1 MTGKNNGHRRADGIA
16 AMPGDHIYLDP
27 GAADAV
33 EFAGDEGRCAHGC
46 VLVTAA
52 RVAAVRTARDMGY
65 SLSLKREVKFKGE
78 AEKERVARFFA
89 DLSDEG
95 LGG

>member
-1 MTGKNNGHRRADGIA
+1 MTGKNNGQCRADGVA
-16 AMPGDHIYLDP
+16 AVPGDHIYLDP

-33 EFAGDEGRCAHGC
+33 EFAGDEGRCTHGC

-52 RVAAVRTARDMGY
+52 RVAAVRTARDMG
-65 SLSLKREVKFKGE
+65 LFLVFKGE
-78 AEKERVARFFA
+78 AEEEWVARFLA